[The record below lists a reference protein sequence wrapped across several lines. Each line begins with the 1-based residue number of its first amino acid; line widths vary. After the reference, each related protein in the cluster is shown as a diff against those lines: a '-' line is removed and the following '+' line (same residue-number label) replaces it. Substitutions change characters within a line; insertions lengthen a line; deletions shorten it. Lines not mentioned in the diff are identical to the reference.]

1 LSGTGFTYP
10 YTPSGGNVSGNV
22 KIKKVGDTNYGTYN
36 FWSSPITNSTL
47 QPIVTA
53 GQLAG
58 SAMNT
63 YQYDPT
69 TATTNP
75 QSGWVNTPPSTL
87 MTPGKG
93 YITTGAGSVTFN
105 GPVNESTINLPIT
118 QGTNS
123 NFNLVGNPY
132 PSTLTPSGFLTANG
146 LSALYLWDDDQ
157 SYGADYQQGDYIV
170 VGVLGTV
177 TGSQT
182 TPSAVVTGVSP
193 CQSFFIESTNPS
205 VTFNNT
211 MRSTIQS
218 TFFEDSIIQRFWLN
232 VSNTNNSF
240 SNMLI
245 AFVED
250 ATMERDVQYD
260 AIPMGGV
267 SPTFDFWSK
276 SADNYD
282 LRIQAVPH
290 ITDNISIPL
299 GFNSNTIGDHTISL
313 GNIENIDTTILFILE
328 DRTLNIFH
336 SLRQSD
342 YTFTLSSSEL
352 GSERFILH
360 IKRPVIVSGNVTNC
374 LGSGGEITIN
384 GPSDWVYSFNE
395 QIGQL
400 SDTTETTLQNIPAG
414 TYNVILYNGSYMVNQ
429 SVEVT
434 SPTPVSISINDV
446 LTPIYVGEEF
456 TLSYDLQGSDSATIY
471 YGDNT
476 NITDSQTH
484 SYNEPGI
491 YSVVVMSNNSECSAI
506 GQTTI
511 NVIYNILSV
520 EKLENKNYFYPNP
533 TNGVIYINSNTKS
546 SVKIYNSV
554 GQLIKDEFVTTQ
566 MNLNDLITGMYIIS
580 VNGSTNKL
588 FINK

>member
-1 LSGTGFTYP
+1 M
-10 YTPSGGNVSGNV
+10 
-22 KIKKVGDTNYGTYN
+22 D
-36 FWSSPITNSTL
+36 
-47 QPIVTA
+47 
-53 GQLAG
+53 
-58 SAMNT
+58 
-63 YQYDPT
+63 
-69 TATTNP
+69 
-75 QSGWVNTPPSTL
+75 
-87 MTPGKG
+87 
-93 YITTGAGSVTFN
+93 
-105 GPVNESTINLPIT
+105 
-118 QGTNS
+118 
-123 NFNLVGNPY
+123 
-132 PSTLTPSGFLTANG
+132 
-146 LSALYLWDDDQ
+146 
-157 SYGADYQQGDYIV
+157 
-170 VGVLGTV
+170 
-177 TGSQT
+177 
-182 TPSAVVTGVSP
+182 
-193 CQSFFIESTNPS
+193 
-205 VTFNNT
+205 
-211 MRSTIQS
+211 
-218 TFFEDSIIQRFWLN
+218 
-232 VSNTNNSF
+232 
-240 SNMLI
+240 
-245 AFVED
+245 
-250 ATMERDVQYD
+250 RDVQYD
-260 AIPMGGV
+260 ATPMGGV
-267 SPTFDFWSK
+267 NPTFDFWSK

-282 LRIQAVPH
+282 LRIQAVPY

-299 GFNSNTIGDHTISL
+299 GFNSNTIGEHTISL
-313 GNIENIDTTILFILE
+313 GNIENIDPTILFILE

-374 LGSGGEITIN
+374 LGSGGEVTIN
-384 GPSDWVYSFNE
+384 GPSDWAYNFND

-400 SDTTETTLQNIPAG
+400 SDTTETTLQNMPAG

-429 SVEVT
+429 SVEVI
-434 SPTPVSISINDV
+434 SPTPVSISINDI

-476 NITDSQTH
+476 NITYSQTH

-506 GQTTI
+506 SQTTI
-511 NVIYNILSV
+511 NVIYNVLSV

-554 GQLIKDEFVTTQ
+554 GQLVKDELVTTQ